1 MKTETAFFLRK
12 RPASNNASAGIIMNT
27 NAPARIIQV
36 VSPVSSPNENTI
48 IPYYIN
54 LRWIVGKQNF
64 KKNFYPID
72 VKQNP

>member
-48 IPYYIN
+48 LSYYIN
-54 LRWIVGKQNF
+54 LQQIIVKQDF
-64 KKNFYPID
+64 KKNFYLID
-72 VKQNP
+72 DKQNP